1 MSKATSVWDFLVD
14 LVWNTSMVM
23 IIFVDPER
31 GEDSS
36 IMQILTALARV
47 TALSEVSDAEPT
59 ENMFVKVMLEQPN
72 KSLLGMLASIQFART
87 WYEGN
92 EERCSRAMTTQ
103 AMPWCF
109 VHSLNYSVLGH
120 KIVGGIK
127 MNKTSSIWCGH
138 VSLNIFDKRRDWGEA
153 NQVVI
158 SLVQVSNNAET
169 GDWLETYS
177 DHTKGTMEAR
187 TTCDPSAVADPIPNC
202 SGQEMLSAVADDILK
217 YGSRLLV
224 GYWGTVWDHL
234 PKLLM
239 SCNAQLGTNRLCQFF
254 NLGAEEGLV
263 TFPMFTFILGPH
275 NAVKFAQFNDSPHW
289 DEYQQTLLK
298 EVAPVRLDDEY
309 RTNVVPD
316 PSDFEETYGAQYT
329 AHEAHAEIWL
339 ILVKANNA
347 SDALVNKVSSTVV
360 DGQHSDWDS
369 VQDIQW
375 EYCSWQES
383 LGINPRLVSWK
394 GWKRHHRR
402 AMQEMASSP
411 FGAIKVKGIVSPSGQ
426 PSEIDSDAGHPHG
439 LDTPGQR
446 RAWNYVMP
454 GTVSIWFQIG
464 TARSGRQSRKGA
476 NDRQLLNQEKRAQ
489 HPNWELKKRIG
500 PRRQNTYAL
509 SSWHPKPHGVRHH
522 HPQQRAK

>member
-1 MSKATSVWDFLVD
+1 
-14 LVWNTSMVM
+14 
-23 IIFVDPER
+23 
-31 GEDSS
+31 
-36 IMQILTALARV
+36 
-47 TALSEVSDAEPT
+47 
-59 ENMFVKVMLEQPN
+59 
-72 KSLLGMLASIQFART
+72 
-87 WYEGN
+87 
-92 EERCSRAMTTQ
+92 
-103 AMPWCF
+103 
-109 VHSLNYSVLGH
+109 
-120 KIVGGIK
+120 
-127 MNKTSSIWCGH
+127 
-138 VSLNIFDKRRDWGEA
+138 
-153 NQVVI
+153 
-158 SLVQVSNNAET
+158 
-169 GDWLETYS
+169 
-177 DHTKGTMEAR
+177 
-187 TTCDPSAVADPIPNC
+187 
-202 SGQEMLSAVADDILK
+202 MLSAVADDILR
-217 YGSRLLV
+217 YGSRLVV

-263 TFPMFTFILGPH
+263 PFPMFTFILGPH

-289 DEYQQTLLK
+289 DEYQQTLFK
-298 EVAPVRLDDEY
+298 KVAPVRLDDEC

-329 AHEAHAEIWL
+329 AREAHEEIWL

-375 EYCSWQES
+375 EYCPWQDS
-383 LGINPRLVSWK
+383 LGINPRLVSWE

-402 AMQEMASSP
+402 AMHEMASSP

-464 TARSGRQSRKGA
+464 TARSGRQSRNGA
-476 NDRQLLNQEKRAQ
+476 TDRQKLNQVKRAQ
-489 HPNWELKKRIG
+489 HPNWDLKKRIG
-500 PRRQNTYAL
+500 PLRQKTYAL
-509 SSWHPKPHGVRHH
+509 CSWQPKPHGVRHH
-522 HPQQRAK
+522 RPQQRTK